1 MSDYLH
7 NIVYLRDDQ
16 LQYLINGGTIDGR
29 TYRSDD
35 IYITPKGT
43 ATVDNDLTIQFDENN
58 TTVAQ
63 YIFDGSVARVINLTA
78 GDNIHLSLSNGK
90 VVISATQEQAD
101 WTEDNSSSAAFIKNK
116 PDLTNIS
123 AASLQH
129 SLTFGAGGTYVFN
142 GSADVTVPVYTGS
155 VV

>member
-7 NIVYLRDDQ
+7 NIIYLRDDQ

-29 TYRSDD
+29 EYRTDD

-43 ATVDNDLTIQFDENN
+43 ATVDNNLTITFDENN
-58 TTVAQ
+58 TTVAE
-63 YIFDGSVARVINLTA
+63 YIFNGGAARVINLTA
-78 GDNIHLSLSNGK
+78 GDNIHLSLDNGK
-90 VVISATQEQAD
+90 VIISATQEQAD
-101 WTEDNSSSAAFIKNK
+101 WDEDDTTSAAFIKNK
-116 PDLTNIS
+116 PDLTTIS

-142 GSADVTVPVYTGS
+142 GSEDVTVPVYTGS